1 MPRPKSTGPVIYL
14 GRVRLVP
21 GQCRPDLEQFVM
33 IFAAAGQV
41 EKLAMLQ
48 RLLDGR
54 GGEPTLSRPERG
66 EDQATTDLLD
76 NLLGGL

>member
-1 MPRPKSTGPVIYL
+1 MPRPKAPGTVIYL
-14 GRVRLVP
+14 GRVRLI
-21 GQCRPDLEQFVM
+21 PDRHSPELEQFVTA
-33 IFAAAGQV
+33 FAAAGQP

-54 GGEPTLSRPERG
+54 TDAPASYLPPMG
-66 EDQATTDLLD
+66 EDQATADLLD